1 MTLTNHYPF
10 NLDEKDATIAKA
22 TTGDKT
28 VDNYFQTARYL
39 DESLE
44 QFFKDLK
51 KSGMYKDSV
60 ILLYGDHNGISEN
73 HNRAM
78 SEIQGKEIT
87 PYQNAQN
94 QRVPLMIRIP
104 GKKGGVNHTYGG
116 EVDVM
121 PTLLHLQGIDSNE
134 FVNFG
139 TDLFSKSMMRLLPS
153 VMETM

>member
-51 KSGMYKDSV
+51 NQVCIKTQSFYYMV
-60 ILLYGDHNGISEN
+60 T
-73 HNRAM
+73 
-78 SEIQGKEIT
+78 IT
-87 PYQNAQN
+87 VFLRTITVQ
-94 QRVPLMIRIP
+94 
-104 GKKGGVNHTYGG
+104 
-116 EVDVM
+116 
-121 PTLLHLQGIDSNE
+121 
-134 FVNFG
+134 
-139 TDLFSKSMMRLLPS
+139 
-153 VMETM
+153 